1 MSPSDE
7 KVADAIGDTAM
18 MLSLAPA
25 TAHGPVAAV
34 LPGTGEVSIGP
45 TAEVAVVWEPVQ
57 AQRLSALDDLLAG
70 FVASKRSAATQNA
83 YKADLQSW
91 VLWCQGAGVEVLAAG
106 IHHADVYLR
115 ALADPRYG
123 DPRTGRVLAASSIG
137 RRASAIHG
145 FYRYAARQHAVTGS
159 PFTGALRPVTDE
171 ESMTSGLSP
180 EQVRALIGAAR
191 TDSPRSEAL
200 VTLLALNGLR
210 VSEAVAARIEDLDT
224 DRGHRVLRVRRKG
237 GKRAKI
243 PLTPAAARV
252 IETAAARRNS
262 GPIFATRTGK
272 ALDRSEAWRLLRRL
286 AKNAGIPGAE
296 RISPHSM
303 RHTYATTALDAGV
316 PLRDVQD
323 SMGHTDPRTTR
334 LYDRSRDNLDRNA
347 TYAVAAV
354 LADT

>member
-1 MSPSDE
+1 MGR
-7 KVADAIGDTAM
+7 V
-18 MLSLAPA
+18 
-25 TAHGPVAAV
+25 
-34 LPGTGEVSIGP
+34 
-45 TAEVAVVWEPVQ
+45 PVQ
-57 AQRLSALDDLLAG
+57 AQRLSTLNELLAG
-70 FVASKRSAATQNA
+70 FLASKRSVATRDA
-83 YKADLQSW
+83 YRADLQSW
-91 VLWCQGAGVEVLAAG
+91 VLWCDGAGVEVLAAG

-115 ALADPRYG
+115 ALADPHLGG
-123 DPRTGRVLAASSIG
+123 DPRTGRVLAPSSIG

-145 FYRYAARQHAVTGS
+145 FYRYAARQPAVTGS
-159 PFTGALRPVTDE
+159 PFTGALRPATDD

-180 EQVRALIGAAR
+180 DEVRALIRAAR

-200 VTLLALNGLR
+200 ITLLALNGLR
-210 VSEAVAARIEDLDT
+210 ISEAVASRIEDLDT

-243 PLTPAAARV
+243 PLTPAAIRSLNASIVGR
-252 IETAAARRNS
+252 TS
-262 GPIFATRTGK
+262 GPAFATSTGK

-354 LADT
+354 LADD